1 MVIGERRTSPR
12 SSRAGSAERAS
23 TLVTLLTV
31 DAALLAMMELF
42 FLTLSVGAV
51 PVPVSPLVALVS
63 TPWLVHAA
71 GQVGGPRAAAAPLLA
86 WTFVVAVLGL
96 AGPGGDV
103 LLVADWS
110 SLALVVCGLLP
121 AAFVLGRVLRGGR
134 EAQARGPE
142 PGTDQPDGGQDAAGD
157 TGQREAAGQTGEVE
171 SAGQTGEGEALGE
184 ASKGDAA
191 SVGRR
196 PESTRRH
203 G

>member
-1 MVIGERRTSPR
+1 MVIGEGTSP
-12 SSRAGSAERAS
+12 GSVVA
-23 TLVTLLTV
+23 LLTV

-63 TPWLVHAA
+63 TPWLVRAA
-71 GQVGGPRAAAAPLLA
+71 GTVGGPRAAAAPLLA

-103 LLVADWS
+103 LLVANWS
-110 SLALVVCGLLP
+110 SLALAVCGLLP
-121 AAFVLGRVLRGGR
+121 AVFVLGRVLRGGR
-134 EAQARGPE
+134 AVSAGGSAS
-142 PGTDQPDGGQDAAGD
+142 GTDQPDGGRDAGGGTGDGDAGGGTRD
-157 TGQREAAGQTGEVE
+157 RDAGGE
-171 SAGQTGEGEALGE
+171 TGEGDAVSEIGE
-184 ASKGDAA
+184 EDAA

>member
-1 MVIGERRTSPR
+1 MVIGERRNSPGPR
-12 SSRAGSAERAS
+12 VGSTEHAS
-23 TLVTLLTV
+23 ARVVTLLTV

-63 TPWLVHAA
+63 TPWLVRAA
-71 GQVGGPRAAAAPLLA
+71 GNVGGPRAAAAPLLA
-86 WTFVVAVLGL
+86 WAFVVAVLGL
-96 AGPGGDV
+96 TGPGGDV

-110 SLALVVCGLLP
+110 SLALAVCGLLP

-134 EAQARGPE
+134 EAQANE
-142 PGTDQPDGGQDAAGD
+142 LASGTEQPDGGQDAAGQ
-157 TGQREAAGQTGEVE
+157 TVEGETAGE
-171 SAGQTGEGEALGE
+171 TGEGEAAGE
-184 ASKGDAA
+184 TGEGDAA